1 MSYKVLVF
9 EPVKQDHSSA
19 TVLWKAQM
27 FPPTDYQSV
36 GVTLLNDNIE
46 INNRRTDTEWE
57 RLLTENGFK
66 YELNFDHEH
75 CKEFIIFD
83 TSCVAFSFQ
92 IFACDLTS
100 ADYKVLVTEEDII
113 HLLYTLSLQKSG
125 TIFPAILQ
133 KRILDA
139 SELLTLPTAPL
150 TNMKMLSLLKV
161 LQRLVDHC
169 QSYEVDV
176 RYYLQDR

>member
-1 MSYKVLVF
+1 
-9 EPVKQDHSSA
+9 
-19 TVLWKAQM
+19 
-27 FPPTDYQSV
+27 V

-46 INNRRTDTEWE
+46 VNNRRTDTEWE
-57 RLLTENGFK
+57 KLLTENGFK
-66 YELNFDHEH
+66 YELNYDHEH

-92 IFACDLTS
+92 IFACDVTS
-100 ADYKVLVTEEDII
+100 SDYKVLVTGEDII
-113 HLLYTLSLQKSG
+113 HLLYVLSLQKNG
-125 TIFPAILQ
+125 TIFPARLQ
-133 KRILDA
+133 KRISDA

-169 QSYEVDV
+169 QLYEVDIK
-176 RYYLQDR
+176 YSIEDR